1 MRKVVLVTGASSG
14 VGRALCQ
21 RLLEE
26 DDGLHLCLACR
37 NPGRA
42 EAVRAA
48 LLAARPSAQVS
59 TVQVDVSDLRSVLR
73 AAREL
78 RRRFQRLD
86 YVYLNAG
93 IMPSP
98 HLNIG
103 AVLSSLFSRKVIHV
117 FSTAEGLLT
126 QDDRVTAHGLQ
137 EVFATNVFGHFVLI
151 RELDP
156 LLGRG
161 DSPSQLIWTSSRSAR
176 KASFSLEDFQHSRG
190 QEPYSSSKYALDL
203 LSVALNKNFN
213 QRGLFSSVVCP
224 GTMLTNLTYGI
235 LPRFVWT
242 LIMPIIWLLRFF
254 ANAFTLTPYNGAEA
268 LVWLFRQKPESLN
281 PLTKYLSATTGFGS
295 NYVTTEKMDL
305 DDDTAE
311 KFYRSLLEL
320 ERHLRATLLS
330 TD

>member
-37 NPGRA
+37 NRGRA

-103 AVLSSLFSRKVIHV
+103 AVLSSLFSR
-117 FSTAEGLLT
+117 
-126 QDDRVTAHGLQ
+126 
-137 EVFATNVFGHFVLI
+137 
-151 RELDP
+151 
-156 LLGRG
+156 
-161 DSPSQLIWTSSRSAR
+161 
-176 KASFSLEDFQHSRG
+176 
-190 QEPYSSSKYALDL
+190 
-203 LSVALNKNFN
+203 
-213 QRGLFSSVVCP
+213 
-224 GTMLTNLTYGI
+224 
-235 LPRFVWT
+235 
-242 LIMPIIWLLRFF
+242 
-254 ANAFTLTPYNGAEA
+254 
-268 LVWLFRQKPESLN
+268 
-281 PLTKYLSATTGFGS
+281 
-295 NYVTTEKMDL
+295 
-305 DDDTAE
+305 
-311 KFYRSLLEL
+311 
-320 ERHLRATLLS
+320 
-330 TD
+330 